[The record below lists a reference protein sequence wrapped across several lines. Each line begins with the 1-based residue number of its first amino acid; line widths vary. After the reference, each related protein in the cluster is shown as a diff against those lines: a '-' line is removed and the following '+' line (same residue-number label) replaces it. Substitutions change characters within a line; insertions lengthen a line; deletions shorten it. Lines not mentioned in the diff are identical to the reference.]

1 MSKFIERLFNYG
13 KKLVER
19 EKEKYSCGMKND
31 YYNYDDDFHSIQ
43 TAVYDNV
50 ELIAENAELKR
61 KVKDLEDR
69 LWGRSKL

>member
-1 MSKFIERLFNYG
+1 MSRFIERLFNYG

-19 EKEKYSCGMKND
+19 EKEKYACGMKND
-31 YYNYDDDFHSIQ
+31 YFNYDDDFHSVQ
-43 TAVYDNV
+43 RAVYERV
-50 ELIAENAELKR
+50 ELMVENAELKK

>member
-19 EKEKYSCGMKND
+19 EKEKYACGMKND
-31 YYNYDDDFHSIQ
+31 YYNYDDDFHSVQ
-43 TAVYDNV
+43 CAVYDNV
-50 ELIAENAELKR
+50 ELMAENAELKK

-69 LWGRSKL
+69 LWGKSKL